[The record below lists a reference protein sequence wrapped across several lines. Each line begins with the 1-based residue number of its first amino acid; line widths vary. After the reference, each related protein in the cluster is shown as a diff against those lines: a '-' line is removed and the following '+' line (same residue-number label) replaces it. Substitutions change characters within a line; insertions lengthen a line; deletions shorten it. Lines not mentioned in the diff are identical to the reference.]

1 MKLRCESN
9 SIRLRLDQ
17 TEVAQF
23 VQAGELV
30 ERIEFP
36 SPGPIALVYR
46 LQFDSKPGSSA
57 VRFENGELTVSV
69 PSDQARTWANRQDE
83 VGLYYTYEVADGK
96 PLRVMIEKDYQCSD
110 GPADKIDPT
119 GYRNPLTKAGC
130 KHDTK

>member
-36 SPGPIALVYR
+36 GPGPTALIYR
-46 LQFDSKPGSSA
+46 LQFGSKPGSSA

-69 PSDQARTWANRQDE
+69 PSDQARRWANSEDE
-83 VGLYYTYEVADGK
+83 VGLYFSHEVSGGK
-96 PLRVMIEKDYQCSD
+96 PLRVMIEKDYQCSG
-110 GPADKIDPT
+110 GPADEVDPG